1 VITDQHILKNCL
13 GAKPSVMTQ
22 QPINNLFD
30 ISGKVALVT
39 GASGGIGIAVCN
51 ALAERGAR
59 LALVDINASALE
71 NQKKVLMSA
80 GASVETYLG
89 HVEKKADCENI
100 AAAVVGAFGTVDI
113 LVNLAGINT
122 RMRPELY
129 DDELWSRII
138 DVNLKGT
145 FNMCQAV
152 FPAMQMSGRGK
163 IVNIGSILALSSN
176 AVTAAYSASK
186 GGVLQLTRSLA
197 CAWATEGINV
207 NVLQPGWIDTK
218 LSRQARIDIP
228 GHAERVV
235 NTTPLG
241 RWGEPADLI
250 GPVIFPASP
259 ASDFMTGASVV
270 VDGGVLAH
278 V

>member
-1 VITDQHILKNCL
+1 
-13 GAKPSVMTQ
+13 MT

-30 ISGKVALVT
+30 LSGKVALVT
-39 GASGGIGIAVCN
+39 GASGGIGMAVCK
-51 ALAERGAR
+51 ALAEQGTR

-71 NQKKVLMSA
+71 SQKKELMSA

-152 FPAMQMSGRGK
+152 FPVMQKSEQ
-163 IVNIGSILALSSN
+163 VPAFLLH
-176 AVTAAYSASK
+176 
-186 GGVLQLTRSLA
+186 
-197 CAWATEGINV
+197 C
-207 NVLQPGWIDTK
+207 DT
-218 LSRQARIDIP
+218 
-228 GHAERVV
+228 V
-235 NTTPLG
+235 
-241 RWGEPADLI
+241 
-250 GPVIFPASP
+250 F
-259 ASDFMTGASVV
+259 
-270 VDGGVLAH
+270 H
-278 V
+278 VFV